1 MTAVDDQAAHGAHDQ
16 ADDQAD
22 DLEVR
27 PGSLVLVT
35 GASGYIGGRL
45 VGELLDAGYRVRCLV
60 RTPAKLGGAQWTD
73 RVEIVQGDVHGDLTS
88 AFEGIDA
95 LYYLVHTIGGSSDW
109 IEQDRLAAENVREH
123 AAAAGV
129 RRIVYLG
136 GLGDGADGQLSP
148 HLASRHEVG
157 RVLADGPVP
166 VTELRAAV
174 IIGSGS
180 ASFEMLRYLVDVL
193 PVMVTPKWVETRCQP
208 IAVRDVLRYLVQVLA
223 EPRTADRIL
232 EVGGP
237 DIVSYRQMMQ
247 GYAEEAGLHTR
258 RLIPVPVLSPGL
270 SSRWVGLVTPLP
282 LGLARPLVESLV
294 NEVIVHDH
302 AIEELLPGRLLTY
315 REAVRA
321 ALGRIRSGKVVTSWA
336 GAELGGRRPADPMP
350 TDPSWAGG
358 TVLSDERSRRV
369 EAPPSVVYRTIEA
382 IGGHTGWYSGEWLW
396 TIRGI
401 MDKVVGGVGMRRGR
415 RSPTEL
421 RIGDPLDFWRVED
434 LVPDELVR
442 LRAEMELP
450 GDAWLEWRI
459 TPVDDG
465 RACTVHQLARYH
477 PRGLLGRAYWL
488 AVAPFHR
495 FVFPDMLDGIGRD
508 AELRALDRGAA
519 DADPATESIES
530 PAARH

>member
-1 MTAVDDQAAHGAHDQ
+1 
-16 ADDQAD
+16 
-22 DLEVR
+22 L
-27 PGSLVLVT
+27 
-35 GASGYIGGRL
+35 
-45 VGELLDAGYRVRCLV
+45 
-60 RTPAKLGGAQWTD
+60 
-73 RVEIVQGDVHGDLTS
+73 QGV
-88 AFEGIDA
+88 DA
-95 LYYLVHTIGGSSDW
+95 LHYLVHTIGGSSDW
-109 IEQDRLAAENVREH
+109 IEQDRLAAENVRDQ

-136 GLGDGADGQLSP
+136 GLGDDATEQLSP

-208 IAVRDVLRYLVQVLA
+208 IAVRDVLRYLVGVLA
-223 EPRTADRIL
+223 EPRAANRIL

-237 DIVSYRQMMQ
+237 DVVSYRQMMQ

-302 AIEELLPGRLLTY
+302 SIEELLPGRLLTY

-321 ALGRIRSGKVVTSWA
+321 ALGRIRTGMVVTSWA

-369 EAPPSVVYRTIEA
+369 EAPAAVVYRTIEA
-382 IGGHTGWYSGEWLW
+382 IGGDTGWYSGEWLW
-396 TIRGI
+396 TIRGL

-415 RSPTEL
+415 RSPKDL
-421 RIGDPLDFWRVED
+421 RIGDPVDFWRVED
-434 LVPDELVR
+434 LVPDRLVR
-442 LRAEMELP
+442 LRAEMKLP

-459 TPVDDG
+459 TPGDDG
-465 RACTVHQLARYH
+465 PDDRTCTLHQLARYH

-495 FVFPDMLDGIGRD
+495 FVFPDMLAGIARD
-508 AELRALDRGAA
+508 AEQAGLEPA
-519 DADPATESIES
+519 DAERAGLEQDS
-530 PAARH
+530 